1 MDMGKYDDISPER
14 LRSDLVGFARFVLR
28 LEEEGRIL
36 TSAAQL
42 QKLLGELRQK
52 LFAYEIRS
60 SHLHLETPRARGG
73 DAAASS
79 GMEGDADPVVRD
91 SLRVVREALR
101 RTEEMLQEWQGTEP
115 EDADDDE

>member
-1 MDMGKYDDISPER
+1 MGKYDDISPER

-36 TSAAQL
+36 HSAAQL

-60 SHLHLETPRARGG
+60 SHLNLEPPRSRSGDVASAAR
-73 DAAASS
+73 
-79 GMEGDADPVVRD
+79 EGDADPVVRD

>member
-1 MDMGKYDDISPER
+1 MGKYDDISPER

-36 TSAAQL
+36 HSAAQL

-52 LFAYEIRS
+52 LFAFEIRS
-60 SHLHLETPRARGG
+60 SHLNLETPRSRSS
-73 DAAASS
+73 DAASAAR
-79 GMEGDADPVVRD
+79 EGDADPVVRD

-115 EDADDDE
+115 EDSDDDE